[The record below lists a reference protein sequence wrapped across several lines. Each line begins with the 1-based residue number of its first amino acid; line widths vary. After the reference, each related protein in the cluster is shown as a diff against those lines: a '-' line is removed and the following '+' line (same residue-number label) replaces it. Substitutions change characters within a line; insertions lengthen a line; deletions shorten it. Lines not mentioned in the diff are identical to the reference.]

1 MDERQLTCYRDGATA
16 RRSTLRGARVDMARH
31 RDDRQNYNSVEQA
44 VAYLEPRIDRVEAC
58 LRYYADSDQEID
70 ERIDRSRAITERE
83 RLSGAAAAGA
93 GLRGHMRLEEPWLT
107 RSRTASSSVISAR
120 GIFIAKLSN
129 RCRTQYP
136 QSSVSSG
143 FLAVVGCCADSLW
156 RLGLSRGLGGWLDVG
171 GLPAKTGRRGGSPRC
186 ALSACDMSCEDL
198 LRGLPLCLAAA
209 PPAADLLRHGPVL
222 GDDLLGLLGVT
233 GVPSVSQI
241 TWACHDP

>member
-1 MDERQLTCYRDGATA
+1 MAITTAAARSSPVIYHRQPGRARWHDWSLPGSRLLFGRYRVRLSTSSAQHASGVSPGQPSAERCVGEGQLMDERQLTCYRDGATA

-143 FLAVVGCCADSLW
+143 FLAVVGCCAEQGPERVRD
-156 RLGLSRGLGGWLDVG
+156 R
-171 GLPAKTGRRGGSPRC
+171 
-186 ALSACDMSCEDL
+186 
-198 LRGLPLCLAAA
+198 LPLGEVHE
-209 PPAADLLRHGPVL
+209 AD
-222 GDDLLGLLGVT
+222 
-233 GVPSVSQI
+233 Q
-241 TWACHDP
+241 AE